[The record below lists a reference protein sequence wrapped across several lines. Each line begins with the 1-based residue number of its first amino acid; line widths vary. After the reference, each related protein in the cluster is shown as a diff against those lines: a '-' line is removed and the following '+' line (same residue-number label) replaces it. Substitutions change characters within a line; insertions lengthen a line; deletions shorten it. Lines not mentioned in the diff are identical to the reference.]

1 MPKFITVFP
10 SPNTQRKLHGKEVNA
25 RGTRRWAK
33 TSMRSEVSWFAWSA
47 ASECVREPEHV
58 RSGAGGTKHR
68 VWRVCYKQVC
78 AALRRGCTRSMCSA
92 ACSTFAVR
100 AYRGGGGFRGSLFF
114 PFRRLCLWC
123 RAAVIP
129 PTAPRAM
136 VASSRPYSY
145 RVKRSISLLK

>member
-10 SPNTQRKLHGKEVNA
+10 SPNTQRKLHGKKVNA

-68 VWRVCYKQVC
+68 VWRVCYETSTTLRSRCVLHC
-78 AALRRGCTRSMCSA
+78 AVVLGSMCSA
-92 ACSTFAVR
+92 ACSIICCEGLQGRRRLSWFAVLPFP
-100 AYRGGGGFRGSLFF
+100 ALMFVVPGSGHTADGAASHGSLE
-114 PFRRLCLWC
+114 
-123 RAAVIP
+123 
-129 PTAPRAM
+129 
-136 VASSRPYSY
+136 
-145 RVKRSISLLK
+145 

>member
-10 SPNTQRKLHGKEVNA
+10 SPNTQRKLHGKKVNA

-68 VWRVCYKQVC
+68 VWRVCYETSTTLRSRCVLHCAEYSGVC
-78 AALRRGCTRSMCSA
+78 VARRVPP
-92 ACSTFAVR
+92 FAVR

-136 VASSRPYSY
+136 CTQ
-145 RVKRSISLLK
+145 